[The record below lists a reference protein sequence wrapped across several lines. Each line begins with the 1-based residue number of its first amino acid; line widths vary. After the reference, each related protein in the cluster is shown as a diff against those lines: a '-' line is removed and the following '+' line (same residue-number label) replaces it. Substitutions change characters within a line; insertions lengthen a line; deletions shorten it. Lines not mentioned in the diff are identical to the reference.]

1 MPVIKNTKKELKTS
15 KLEVEEEKIVT
26 LSNLQLKA
34 QEISILEERLKELK
48 KQIKNSGKDLKEIY
62 NNVFEGSLDETE
74 GTLVPIDDN
83 SAIISIEVPKRQ
95 TNSNTKV
102 INALLKVLW
111 ENNFFDKKEDFIDQL
126 SSVFGVS
133 IESISID
140 EKGIN
145 INRQKTF
152 TKTPYVLTNKTSVLI
167 DLINNE
173 ELLTT
178 IPFDAYEIY
187 GGGASSEIESLFFV
201 NGSNRIAFKILKE
214 NKQNWTEVILPIIN
228 IEVIRKIRE
237 SKNDRTFFFE
247 GIELQFNKKALKD
260 IEPNNIINNVK

>member
-1 MPVIKNTKKELKTS
+1 MPVVKKTKKEQKTQ
-15 KLEVEEEKIVT
+15 KLEETEIVT
-26 LSNLQLKA
+26 LNHLQLKA

-48 KQIKNSGKDLKEIY
+48 KEIKNSGKDLKEIY
-62 NNVFEGSLDETE
+62 NNIFEGNLDETE
-74 GTLVPIDDN
+74 GTLVVIDDN
-83 SAIISIEVPKRQ
+83 SAMISLETQKRQ
-95 TNSNTKV
+95 SNSNTKV

-111 ENNFFDKKEDFIDQL
+111 ENNFFNKKEDFIDQL

-145 INRQKTF
+145 INRQKTY
-152 TKTPYVLTNKTSVLI
+152 TKTPYVLTNKTQVII

-178 IPFDAYEIY
+178 IPFDVYEIY
-187 GGGASSEIESLFFV
+187 GGGTSSEIESLFFV
-201 NGSNRIAFKILKE
+201 NGSNRIAFKVLKQNKE
-214 NKQNWTEVILPIIN
+214 NWVEIILPIIN